1 MSEQVKHALKQAAIV
16 MVIAALLAFA
26 NQQTD
31 FLQDLVGSENGILLG
46 PIIAAAVAAG
56 IRWLEGKRD
65 SKRADELHMVPAD
78 VGYPMAVEM
87 AAIPGSTAKMVGED
101 VYLK

>member
-31 FLQDLVGSENGILLG
+31 FLRDTIGLENSILVG
-46 PIIAAAVAAG
+46 PIIAAAIAAG
-56 IRWLEGKRD
+56 IRWLEGARD
-65 SKRADELHMVPAD
+65 GTRLNP
-78 VGYPMAVEM
+78 
-87 AAIPGSTAKMVGED
+87 
-101 VYLK
+101 